1 MSLLLIHKRRNKNRL
16 WNFLL
21 LLNKVWRF
29 NFLFRYAICRI
40 SFLFGLLHFNGQIF
54 DPPFE
59 FSISKAKKKTV
70 FNVTQVFLISM
81 SVLQVRII
89 FLECQKNETIQIFF
103 LLLLGDQTVWHSMV
117 ACVPFFLFFS
127 HSFYFHKKAPTE
139 KFMRFFFFSS
149 LQLHHND
156 RKSNMKAFKYHLDIM

>member
-1 MSLLLIHKRRNKNRL
+1 MSLLLIHERRNKKRL

-21 LLNKVWRF
+21 LLNKVCRF

-59 FSISKAKKKTV
+59 FSISRAKKKTL

-103 LLLLGDQTVWHSMV
+103 TTTFGRPDCL
-117 ACVPFFLFFS
+117 A
-127 HSFYFHKKAPTE
+127 FYGSLCSI
-139 KFMRFFFFSS
+139 FFSS
-149 LQLHHND
+149 FLILFTFIKKNPRKNLCVSFSSLHCSCTTTTEN
-156 RKSNMKAFKYHLDIM
+156 RTWRRSSTTWT